1 MPTNAKFPFPLP
13 QLLFFNLLTPLCENP
28 VQVLILA
35 DLHRVAQLKQ
45 AAMSHVRQCRQTL
58 FKAPDWAT
66 RIKNYPDLMAE
77 VLETVTQ

>member
-45 AAMSHVRQCRQTL
+45 AAMSHVRQCHQTL

-66 RIKNYPDLMAE
+66 QIKNYPDLMAE

>member
-1 MPTNAKFPFPLP
+1 M
-13 QLLFFNLLTPLCENP
+13 
-28 VQVLILA
+28 QVLILA

-45 AAMSHVRQCRQTL
+45 AAMSHVRQCHQTL

-66 RIKNYPDLMAE
+66 QIKNYPDLMAE

>member
-1 MPTNAKFPFPLP
+1 M
-13 QLLFFNLLTPLCENP
+13 
-28 VQVLILA
+28 QVLILA

-66 RIKNYPDLMAE
+66 QIKNYPDLMAE